1 MNLKLYLDLY
11 EVLEQN
17 TSTAKE
23 NRAFG
28 LSHPLLKKKPIEQL
42 ITWTQE
48 HKTKL
53 PDVQLG
59 ETFTSYLYGV
69 SLTLVIGAFVLG
81 FFSGVGLL
89 SYNGKEPVNV
99 IYFMA
104 MVIAFPLFTMTLT
117 FFSMLRANAS
127 QSTLV
132 HISPS
137 FWMEKILGF
146 LPKKIQASLENKWE
160 TFKINPLLSNWIV
173 IKRSQLIAWFF
184 SLGLLLALLG
194 IVATK
199 DIAFAWSTTLQVT
212 PEGFHGLLQ
221 TLAFAWRDWI
231 PSAVP
236 SLLLIEH
243 SQYFRLGDKLS
254 QEMIANASE
263 LGQWWKFLAMAT
275 LFYALLLR
283 LGMYVFASFGFR
295 KALKKSML
303 TLKGSQELLSQMNDP
318 IISMH
323 AEHERDVYVS
333 SEARYAQT
341 VEKTDSSYD
350 VIQGWAMHENDV
362 QVLAD
367 SLGIIAP
374 MLVDVGGTNSFK
386 EDTALIAKSKGE
398 VLLFVKAWEPP
409 TMDFVDF
416 LEELTQKVDKVL
428 VMPVGTAD
436 EGYVTT
442 QKSLSIW
449 SSKLVLVADEKV
461 WLKC

>member
-1 MNLKLYLDLY
+1 MNLKQYLDLY
-11 EVLEQN
+11 EVLEN
-17 TSTAKE
+17 HTTTAKE

-42 ITWTQE
+42 IAWTEE
-48 HKTKL
+48 HKKSQ
-53 PDVQLG
+53 DVQLG
-59 ETFTSYLYGV
+59 ETFSSYLYGV
-69 SLTLVIGAFVLG
+69 SLTLIIGAFVLG

-104 MVIAFPLFTMTLT
+104 MVIAFPLFTMMLTL
-117 FFSMLRANAS
+117 FSMFRANAS

-132 HISPS
+132 HVSPA
-137 FWMEKILGF
+137 FWLEKVLGIF
-146 LPKKIQASLENKWE
+146 SKKMQINLK
-160 TFKINPLLSNWIV
+160 TFKINPLLSNWVV

-212 PEGFHGLLQ
+212 PEGFHELLQ
-221 TLAFAWRDWI
+221 MLTFAWRDI
-231 PSAVP
+231 LPSAVP
-236 SLLLIEH
+236 SLSLIEH

-254 QEMIANASE
+254 QDMIANASE

-295 KALKKSML
+295 QALKKSML
-303 TLKGSQELLSQMNDP
+303 SLKGSQELLSQMNDP
-318 IISMH
+318 ILFMH
-323 AEHERDVYVS
+323 VEHEKDAYVS
-333 SEARYAQT
+333 SDESYGQI
-341 VEKTDSSYD
+341 VEKIDSSYD
-350 VIQGWAMHENDV
+350 VVQGWAMHEKDV

-367 SLGIIAP
+367 SLNIIAP

-386 EDTALIAKSKGE
+386 DDTAIIAKSKGE

-416 LEELTQKVDKVL
+416 LEELTKKVDKVV
-428 VMPVGTAD
+428 VMPLGTVE

-442 QKSLSIW
+442 QKYLRVW
-449 SSKLVLVADEKV
+449 SKKLVLINDNKV